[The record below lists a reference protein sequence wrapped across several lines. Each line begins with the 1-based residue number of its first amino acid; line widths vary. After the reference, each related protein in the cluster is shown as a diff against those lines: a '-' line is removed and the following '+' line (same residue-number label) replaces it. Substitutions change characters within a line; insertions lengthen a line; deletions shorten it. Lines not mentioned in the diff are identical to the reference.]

1 MFKNYFRTAWRNLW
15 KSRFYTILNIF
26 GLAIGLA
33 VGIIILL
40 WVKDELSYDRFNSK
54 SPLIYRTNAH
64 IGTGTS
70 AQVWNNV
77 PAPIGVYS
85 KNQIPAVKN
94 SVRIA
99 SNYDYG
105 MFSYHDKQFTKTKTA
120 FIDGSFFS
128 IFDIRLLKGDVKN
141 PFPDNNSIIISSA
154 TAKMFFGNDDPI
166 GKIIVA
172 DNKENFTVRGVMQD
186 FPENFSLQY
195 DMFLPLSMHERD
207 YGKDHSYWKSMN
219 EDWGNYMYTTFVLV
233 QPDASLKAIEKK
245 LTQLQHEHN
254 PGAMDVFYTLQPLAK
269 LHLYDADGSSSA
281 RQMVQI
287 FFIVAVLLLIIACI
301 NYVNLST
308 ARAILRAKEVSVRKI
323 IGAAKTHLF
332 TQFIIETII
341 LFAIATVV
349 AIIII
354 ASLIPLYNNISGKHT
369 HFSIADAGMWS
380 TIGITTTAAL
390 LASSVYPAML
400 LSSFKPI
407 FALKGKLSL
416 GIGSSMFRKIL
427 VVAQFSFSVMLI
439 IGTLIIGKQ
448 LRYIQERQLG
458 YDKSYVFYFFMRD
471 LMGHYDAAKADL
483 LKEPFIKDVSASS
496 GNIVSID
503 NTTGDTEWDGKE
515 SNRMFLIHPITIDA
529 NFIPMMKLK
538 MVAGSNFT
546 GSIAD
551 SAHYIL
557 NETAVKEAGI
567 KDPIG
572 KRFKLWQTY
581 GTIVGVVKDFH
592 LASLKQKIEP
602 AIFAYDGNHG
612 RNAYFMYIRT
622 TGKDAPK
629 ALAAAEKWW
638 KKYNAGFPF
647 DYRFLDE
654 AYDKMYKSD
663 QRTGTLFNLFAAI
676 AIFISCLGL
685 FGLTTYTAQVK
696 TREIGIRKVLG
707 ATVTSITGL
716 LAKDFIGL
724 VIIAITIAS
733 PFAWYGMNK
742 WLQNF
747 AYQTSLNGWI
757 FIGAG
762 LIAVLIALITVSF
775 QSIRAALANPVH
787 SLRNE

>member
-1 MFKNYFRTAWRNLW
+1 
-15 KSRFYTILNIF
+15 
-26 GLAIGLA
+26 
-33 VGIIILL
+33 
-40 WVKDELSYDRFNSK
+40 
-54 SPLIYRTNAH
+54 
-64 IGTGTS
+64 
-70 AQVWNNV
+70 
-77 PAPIGVYS
+77 
-85 KNQIPAVKN
+85 
-94 SVRIA
+94 
-99 SNYDYG
+99 
-105 MFSYHDKQFTKTKTA
+105 
-120 FIDGSFFS
+120 
-128 IFDIRLLKGDVKN
+128 
-141 PFPDNNSIIISSA
+141 
-154 TAKMFFGNDDPI
+154 
-166 GKIIVA
+166 
-172 DNKENFTVRGVMQD
+172 
-186 FPENFSLQY
+186 
-195 DMFLPLSMHERD
+195 
-207 YGKDHSYWKSMN
+207 
-219 EDWGNYMYTTFVLV
+219 
-233 QPDASLKAIEKK
+233 
-245 LTQLQHEHN
+245 
-254 PGAMDVFYTLQPLAK
+254 
-269 LHLYDADGSSSA
+269 
-281 RQMVQI
+281 
-287 FFIVAVLLLIIACI
+287 
-301 NYVNLST
+301 
-308 ARAILRAKEVSVRKI
+308 
-323 IGAAKTHLF
+323 
-332 TQFIIETII
+332 
-341 LFAIATVV
+341 
-349 AIIII
+349 
-354 ASLIPLYNNISGKHT
+354 
-369 HFSIADAGMWS
+369 
-380 TIGITTTAAL
+380 
-390 LASSVYPAML
+390 
-400 LSSFKPI
+400 
-407 FALKGKLSL
+407 
-416 GIGSSMFRKIL
+416 
-427 VVAQFSFSVMLI
+427 
-439 IGTLIIGKQ
+439 
-448 LRYIQERQLG
+448 
-458 YDKSYVFYFFMRD
+458 
-471 LMGHYDAAKADL
+471 
-483 LKEPFIKDVSASS
+483 
-496 GNIVSID
+496 
-503 NTTGDTEWDGKE
+503 
-515 SNRMFLIHPITIDA
+515 
-529 NFIPMMKLK
+529 MMKLK

-581 GTIVGVVKDFH
+581 GTIVSVVKDFH

-638 KKYNAGFPF
+638 KKYNVGFPF